1 MKKIEWKYLKGL
13 HQLYKLKQTR
23 LKITNNDFISQVIL
37 KQKKLIKY
45 KVGNHSII
53 EASLRF
59 NDYYEE
65 EFLETYE
72 YYNNFFEKSGIDN
85 DAKKSFDDED
95 LKVLMFVF
103 YNKEELKK
111 NVTTEKKFSA
121 LIYKNQNSKYLSN
134 KLSVKNAVLKI
145 LELAEFPEKD
155 PKNNQWRFVV
165 DCPNPQVIVLCEN
178 LDCLKVPLEYK
189 NHNIELWYVGG
200 NNTKPLEDISQDKLK
215 LPVYYFCDW
224 DYNGLLIYSNVK
236 QIFRSKGIEVKIIQ
250 PQTQEI
256 AIEVGVKHH
265 KSKWNDN
272 EFSNLNSNDFSEE
285 EIDFIN
291 QLISENK
298 WIEEESLDLI
308 QLLKSDNVI

>member
-1 MKKIEWKYLKGL
+1 MQKIEWKYLKGL

-23 LKITNNDFISQVIL
+23 LKITNNDFINQVIL
-37 KQKKLIKY
+37 KQKKLIKF

-53 EASLRF
+53 EASSRF
-59 NDYYEE
+59 NDYYEQ

-72 YYNNFFEKSGIDN
+72 YYNNFFEKSGIEN

-95 LKVLMFVF
+95 LKALMFVF

-111 NVTTEKKFSA
+111 NVTTEKKLSA

-134 KLSVKNAVLKI
+134 KLSVRNAVLKI
-145 LELAEFPEKD
+145 LELTEFPEKD

-165 DCPNPQVIVLCEN
+165 DCLNPKVIVLCEN

-189 NHNIELWYVGG
+189 NNNIELWYVGG
-200 NNTKPLEDISQDKLK
+200 NNTKPLEDISHDKLK
-215 LPVYYFCDW
+215 LPIFYFCDW

-236 QIFRSKGIEVKIIQ
+236 KIFSSKGVEVKIIM
-250 PQTQEI
+250 PLSYEI
-256 AIEVGVKHH
+256 AIDVNIKYH
-265 KSKWNDN
+265 KSKWNN
-272 EFSNLNSNDFSEE
+272 NQFSNLNRDDFSKE

-291 QLISENK
+291 QLILENK
-298 WIEEESLDLI
+298 WIEEESIDLI
-308 QLLKSDNVI
+308 QLLKSDNII